1 MTSRASISSE
11 TRMAPISA
19 VNPAPTLAAKA
30 IPAMSGT
37 TMRVSAKEATTPMK
51 AWAPMPWSELKLSS
65 PTSYPVAELRA
76 SPQGQK
82 VSKLLPSEN
91 WRPAAICTK
100 RSEMSWATITPRRL
114 CMASRWAMLR
124 PPPPTTKAPMPTV
137 TLEISAMISPR
148 CRSARGRLARARPKK
163 ANCS

>member
-1 MTSRASISSE
+1 
-11 TRMAPISA
+11 MAPISA

-76 SPQGQK
+76 K
-82 VSKLLPSEN
+82 T
-91 WRPAAICTK
+91 TK
-100 RSEMSWATITPRRL
+100 NM
-114 CMASRWAMLR
+114 
-124 PPPPTTKAPMPTV
+124 PPPTTKAPMPTV